1 MLDSKNEENN
11 MKYTFNDGGRSEHYK
26 GLTGD
31 CVTRAITIATKLPYD
46 VVYNALFHIAKNWKG
61 NYKMAKRI
69 RLNPSPRNG
78 CFNEVSGEFL
88 KGLKI
93 EEVRTRVKVNDPMF
107 YKGRYIVYV
116 RRHYLAIIDGVV
128 HDTWDSRKT
137 SGKYTKDL
145 LGVPIPQWKT
155 ATRYWKIK

>member
-1 MLDSKNEENN
+1 

-46 VVYNALFHIAKNWKG
+46 VVYNALFDIARNWKG
-61 NYKMAKRI
+61 NSKVAKRI

-78 CFNEVSGEFL
+78 CYCEVGSDFL
-88 KGLKI
+88 KAINL
-93 EEVRTRVKVNDPMF
+93 EEVRKKLKINDQMF
-107 YKGRYIVYV
+107 YKGRYIVKV
-116 RRHYLAIIDGVV
+116 RKHWIAIIDGVI

-137 SGKYTKDL
+137 SGAYTRDENDNP
-145 LGVPIPQWKT
+145 VPQWKT
-155 ATRYWKIK
+155 VTRYWKVK